1 MTEPV
6 IYIAI
11 CALTALFGVER
22 RMGFF
27 GTFLLALITTPII
40 VIPLLILTG
49 PSGHLRWPGRS

>member
-1 MTEPV
+1 MTEPI

-27 GTFLLALITTPII
+27 GTGISCTI
-40 VIPLLILTG
+40 
-49 PSGHLRWPGRS
+49 HGRFSVFRKKNRKADNC